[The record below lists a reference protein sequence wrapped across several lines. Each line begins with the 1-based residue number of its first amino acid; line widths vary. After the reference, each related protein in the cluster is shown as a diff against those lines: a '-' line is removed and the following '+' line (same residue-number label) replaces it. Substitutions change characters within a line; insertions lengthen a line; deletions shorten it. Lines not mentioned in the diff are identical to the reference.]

1 MLPLLMVVGLLLGYP
16 EQPNP
21 TPLVQVGTASVY
33 AQRFDGKRTSSGQI
47 HRSNSLSA
55 AHKSL
60 PPGTRVKVTHL
71 RNGCSVE
78 IVVNDRLPKQSPHI
92 IDLSPM
98 AAAQIEIP
106 TKGIG
111 RVRVEEIRP

>member
-1 MLPLLMVVGLLLGYP
+1 MPLILLVGLLLGYP
-16 EQPNP
+16 EQPNSP
-21 TPLVQVGTASVY
+21 PLVQVGTASVY
-33 AQRFDGKRTSSGQI
+33 AKRFDGKRTSSGQI
-47 HRSNSLSA
+47 HRSNSISA

-60 PPGTRVKVTHL
+60 APGTRVKVTHL

-78 IVVNDRLPKQSPHI
+78 IVVNDRLPRQSPHI
-92 IDLSPM
+92 IDLSPK

>member
-1 MLPLLMVVGLLLGYP
+1 MSLVLVFGLLLGYP
-16 EQPNP
+16 EQRND
-21 TPLVQVGTASVY
+21 TALVQVGTASVY
-33 AQRFDGKRTSSGQI
+33 AKRFDGRRTSSGQI
-47 HRSNSLSA
+47 HRSNALSA

-78 IVVNDRLPKQSPHI
+78 IVVNDRLPRQSPHI
-92 IDLSPM
+92 IDLSPK

>member
-1 MLPLLMVVGLLLGYP
+1 MPLILLVGLLLGYP
-16 EQPNP
+16 EQPNSP
-21 TPLVQVGTASVY
+21 PLVQVGTASVY
-33 AQRFDGKRTSSGQI
+33 AKRFDGKKTSSGQI
-47 HRSNSLSA
+47 HRSNSISA

-60 PPGTRVKVTHL
+60 APGTRVKVTHL

-78 IVVNDRLPKQSPHI
+78 IVVNDRLPRQSPHI
-92 IDLSPM
+92 IDLSPK